1 MFERLKDTIFRNEYI
16 AYLIH
21 LEIDINTILSNIKNR
36 LDEKDLFA
44 IFENRSYK
52 MLSPNIILENIIF
65 EEVNRYLLAN
75 DCDLEL
81 FKKDVQIDL
90 KTLIATQNSI
100 IERPEIQRPSEVQ
113 EGFKPNLKN
122 ENGFVRIARF
132 ENEMIEKER
141 GWGRNGQTILFEG
154 LSIFDANMPFLEGLP
169 SSLIWDNALYYHE
182 YPFIIW
188 FGKKFNSIEA
198 NNVLWINSILQNNLG
213 LISDDFNNG
222 LQALNEDNEVVLKF
236 RQWRNSLIGNG
247 ASFVGQDSN
256 IAKLEGCDLIL
267 REDYYKKLKFIVPQM
282 EFYSKKLVFNNE

>member
-16 AYLIH
+16 AYLTH
-21 LEIDINTILSNIKNR
+21 LEIDTNTILSNIKNR

-44 IFENRSYK
+44 IFENRSYE

-75 DCDLEL
+75 NYDLEL

-90 KTLIATQNSI
+90 KTLIATQNST

-122 ENGFVRIARF
+122 ENGFIRIARF
-132 ENEMIEKER
+132 ENEMIEKDN
-141 GWGRNGQTILFEG
+141 GWGRQGQTIVFEG
-154 LSIFDANMPFLEGLP
+154 LSIFGEDNPFFEGLP
-169 SSLIWDNALYYHE
+169 SSLIWDNALYYPN

-198 NNVLWINSILQNNLG
+198 NNILWINSLLQSDLG
-213 LISDDFNNG
+213 LVLDDFNNG
-222 LQALNEDNEVVLKF
+222 LQSLNENQEVVLKF
-236 RQWRNSLIGNG
+236 RQWRSRLVGNG

-267 REDYYKKLKFIVPQM
+267 REDYYEKLKLIISAT
-282 EFYSKKLVFNNE
+282 EFYSKKMVLNNE